1 MHQRESLSLHQFRAL
16 VLGMHLIHLKDVRD
30 IVDRF
35 VYVLELIKKSVLLF
49 DFLIILWV
57 GLLEQAV

>member
-1 MHQRESLSLHQFRAL
+1 MRQRESLSLHQFRAL
-16 VLGMHLIHLKDVRD
+16 VLGMQLIHLGDVRN

-35 VYVLELIKKSVLLF
+35 VYVLKLIKKSVLLF
-49 DFLIILWV
+49 DFLIILRV